1 MFNNNRLLTILAVFN
16 FCLLIL
22 IVFVCADAA
31 YKIKNRMAIKDNT
44 LTIMAP
50 GNFGNDVIVNL
61 QKLQNISNKFNFDD
75 LNQMEVY
82 QLDDTGRYLIGR
94 NQFNGKIFIGV
105 NVGFID
111 DTIKSYRF
119 YPITIDTRKVNDGT
133 LYESIIHTKV
143 EAVK

>member
-16 FCLLIL
+16 FFLLIL
-22 IVFVCADAA
+22 IVFVCVDAA

-61 QKLQNISNKFNFDD
+61 QKLTNISSKFNFDD

-82 QLDDTGRYLIGR
+82 QLDDTRRYVIGR

-105 NVGFID
+105 NVGFTD
-111 DTIKSYRF
+111 SIKSYRF

-133 LYESIIHTKV
+133 LYESIIHTKA
-143 EAVK
+143 EAMK